1 MRGENMTEP
10 VTNAAADTKLADS
23 ASKTGVV
30 QSGAAVGASGA
41 GATTGVAQTD
51 AGATQRAATVQA
63 ESVTDVGQGE
73 AYILNMKKLV
83 ADELDHASNLRAAAA
98 DSIGRRSRNAED
110 YDQTLRHLAQQSLQ
124 SAVSLQSRIVNDSV
138 DHKVRLQHYA
148 ESEVARTVRHSDL
161 AIDRQWNVDEVA
173 ELVAKTP
180 VFLDAIAGAVAA
192 GVAKAVA
199 EKQA

>member
-1 MRGENMTEP
+1 
-10 VTNAAADTKLADS
+10 
-23 ASKTGVV
+23 
-30 QSGAAVGASGA
+30 
-41 GATTGVAQTD
+41 
-51 AGATQRAATVQA
+51 
-63 ESVTDVGQGE
+63 
-73 AYILNMKKLV
+73 MKKLV

-110 YDQTLRHLAQQSLQ
+110 YDQTLRNMAQQSLQ

-138 DHKVRLQHYA
+138 DHKTRLQHYA

-199 EKQA
+199 EQKPVAK

>member
-1 MRGENMTEP
+1 MAETDSKS
-10 VTNAAADTKLADS
+10 AADTG
-23 ASKTGVV
+23 ASQAGAQTSGVQTG
-30 QSGAAVGASGA
+30 SAVGATQA
-41 GATTGVAQTD
+41 GAQTGLGQVD
-51 AGATQRAATVQA
+51 IAGLQRAATTQA

-73 AYILNMKKLV
+73 AYLINMKKLV
-83 ADELDHASNLRAAAA
+83 ADELDHASNLRASAA
-98 DSIGRRSRNAED
+98 DSVGRRARNAED
-110 YDQTLRHLAQQSLQ
+110 YDQTLRNLAQQSLQ
-124 SAVSLQSRIVNDSV
+124 GAVNLQSRITNDSV

-192 GVAKAVA
+192 GMAKAIA
-199 EKQA
+199 AKETA